1 MGGTRPTGRPADRWQ
16 KTGRR
21 RTRPVLLAVPD
32 LRLVSVQGSIGLA
45 IAWDRVNDGVRTV
58 AGGDPN
64 VQPASP
70 PYACAVA
77 PYPFVRP
84 CCCAV
89 LNLGFWSF

>member
-64 VQPASP
+64 VQL
-70 PYACAVA
+70 ACVVAVRMRRSGA
-77 PYPFVRP
+77 LSVRAGRS
-84 CCCAV
+84 CCAARRA
-89 LNLGFWSF
+89 